1 MPKIIKKI
9 NLEKQLQEA
18 LEKEKRAVADYQ
30 NLIRRTQE
38 ERIKLIRMSNQD
50 LIMSLIQ
57 PLEHLSLA
65 AKEVNNSGLDMVIVQ
80 LWQSL
85 SEFGLEEIEV
95 MEKEF
100 DVNTMEATDIE
111 GKGKKVISVIKKGFR
126 LNGQVIQH
134 AKVIL
139 GD

>member
-1 MPKIIKKI
+1 MAKQKKDSQ
-9 NLEKQLQEA
+9 LEKQLQEA
-18 LEKEKRAVADYQ
+18 LEREKRAVADYQ

-50 LIMSLIQ
+50 LISSLLQ
-57 PLEHLSLA
+57 PLEHLALA
-65 AKEVNNSGLDMVIVQ
+65 AQEVNNSGLDMVITQ

-85 SEFGLEEIEV
+85 SEFGLEEIAV
-95 MEKEF
+95 MDKEF
-100 DVNTMEATDIE
+100 DVNTMEATEIK

-139 GD
+139 GN